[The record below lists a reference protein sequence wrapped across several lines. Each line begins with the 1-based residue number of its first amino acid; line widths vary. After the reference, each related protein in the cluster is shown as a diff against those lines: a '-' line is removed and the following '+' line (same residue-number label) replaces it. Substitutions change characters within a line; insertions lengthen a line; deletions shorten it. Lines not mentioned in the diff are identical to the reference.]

1 MVGAGYSQGGIMAI
15 PIVIAVFAFLF
26 VLALLV
32 AELKEITTKLSD
44 INLNIMGA
52 ANVLQDIRQDN
63 MLWRARGK
71 VLDQDKK
78 ERGAH
83 YDY

>member
-1 MVGAGYSQGGIMAI
+1 MAI